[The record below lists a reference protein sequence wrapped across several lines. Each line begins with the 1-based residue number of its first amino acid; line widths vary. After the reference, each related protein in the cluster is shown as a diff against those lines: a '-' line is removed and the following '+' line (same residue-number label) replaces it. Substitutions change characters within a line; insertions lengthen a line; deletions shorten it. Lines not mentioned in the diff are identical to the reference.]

1 MLYHTRK
8 NVFITSFQ
16 KRRKEKKGEERRT
29 KQKKGEER
37 RTKENKGEERRTKE
51 NKGMPDRGNVKNGK
65 RGACQQKAATVL
77 SDRTAA
83 TCCICSSVSSSEFN
97 IVGYGAPHDGK
108 VPRVGCTL

>member
-1 MLYHTRK
+1 MQKLTM
-8 NVFITSFQ
+8 ITIVWEVGHPLIATEFDSI
-16 KRRKEKKGEERRT
+16 RHH
-29 KQKKGEER
+29 
-37 RTKENKGEERRTKE
+37 
-51 NKGMPDRGNVKNGK
+51 VKNGK

-83 TCCICSSVSSSEFN
+83 ACCIYSSLSSFEFN